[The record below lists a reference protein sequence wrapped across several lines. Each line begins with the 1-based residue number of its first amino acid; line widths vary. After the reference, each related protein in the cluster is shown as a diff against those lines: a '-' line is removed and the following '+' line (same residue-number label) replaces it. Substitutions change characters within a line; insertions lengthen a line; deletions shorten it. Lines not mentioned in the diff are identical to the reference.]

1 MDSQHI
7 VLIGLGVA
15 ALLFVLLA
23 YKALTRSRGKFKES
37 SSDTTP
43 GPSLD
48 SADEARARE
57 QEAAERSAME
67 AAEAAREAQEAYEDE
82 AAAKAAAEAA
92 AEQEAAA
99 IAAAEEAAR
108 LAAET
113 STAEAAA
120 AEAAAKEAAERAAA
134 EKAAAEAAAA
144 EATRAADEKAMR
156 ADEAQRKSEENAA
169 AFKQGLERTR
179 SSLLGKLSDLF
190 GRTTKI
196 DDDVLDELE
205 EVLISADVGV
215 KLTMSLVDELRAKAA
230 ERAIETAADVQN
242 ALKELLLEGSGN
254 PSRRRRYSCQRGSGA
269 KDSPICWR

>member
-23 YKALTRSRGKFKES
+23 YKGLTRSRGKFKES
-37 SSDTTP
+37 SSDTTS

-99 IAAAEEAAR
+99 VAAAEEAAR

-113 STAEAAA
+113 STAETAA
-120 AEAAAKEAAERAAA
+120 AEAAAKEAAERAAT

-144 EATRAADEKAMR
+144 EATRAADEKTCMPMR
-156 ADEAQRKSEENAA
+156 LNASP
-169 AFKQGLERTR
+169 KKMPPP
-179 SSLLGKLSDLF
+179 SSRDLSVRGHRFRKLSDLF

-196 DDDVLDELE
+196 DDEVLDELE
-205 EVLISADVGV
+205 IY
-215 KLTMSLVDELRAKAA
+215 
-230 ERAIETAADVQN
+230 Q
-242 ALKELLLEGSGN
+242 
-254 PSRRRRYSCQRGSGA
+254 C
-269 KDSPICWR
+269 